1 MTIDRI
7 LNIVLVR
14 IHFSRQSIA
23 RFIMIGPV
31 TEIMLDS
38 VRAKKIMRLHER
50 LKPQPHET
58 RLQEL
63 SRERKSETRQLER
76 LAALLA
82 KKTDSATANIPDD
95 KAA

>member
-1 MTIDRI
+1 MIASATKNSAR
-7 LNIVLVR
+7 LVR
-14 IHFSRQSIA
+14 A
-23 RFIMIGPV
+23 
-31 TEIMLDS
+31 
-38 VRAKKIMRLHER
+38 KIMRLHER

-63 SRERKSETRQLER
+63 SRERKSESRQLER

-82 KKTDSATANIPDD
+82 KKADLTATKVSDD

>member
-1 MTIDRI
+1 
-7 LNIVLVR
+7 
-14 IHFSRQSIA
+14 
-23 RFIMIGPV
+23 
-31 TEIMLDS
+31 
-38 VRAKKIMRLHER
+38 MRLHER

-63 SRERKSETRQLER
+63 SRERKSESRQLER

-82 KKTDSATANIPDD
+82 KKADLTATKVSDD